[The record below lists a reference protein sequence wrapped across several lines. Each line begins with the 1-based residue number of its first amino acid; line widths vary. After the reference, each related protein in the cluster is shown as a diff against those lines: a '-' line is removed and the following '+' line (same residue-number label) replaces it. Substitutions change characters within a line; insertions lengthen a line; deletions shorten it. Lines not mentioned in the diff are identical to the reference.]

1 MQVDYL
7 KKTSNSHLL
16 KVKENSSV
24 SDYLALLKPRVMS
37 LAVFTSLCGLLI
49 APGSLHPFL
58 GFISI
63 VCISLGAG
71 ASGAIN
77 MWYDKDIDSVM
88 DRTKHRPLP
97 RGAIFEKN
105 ALGFGILLGISA
117 IIILGLAVNYF
128 AAFLLAIS
136 ILFYVFIYT
145 VWLKRRTHHNIVI
158 GGAAG
163 AFPPLIGWACVTN
176 DLTLY
181 PILLFL
187 TIFFWTPPHF
197 WALSLYKDTEYSK
210 VNIPMLPLVV
220 GHQKTK
226 VQILIYTLILSFISL
241 SPFYFGFTSYIFLSI
256 ISTLNIIFILYS
268 VMLVFENNSIGK
280 SKSESKRMS
289 HAPFLFKYSIL
300 YLYIYF
306 LTLVVENFT

>member
-1 MQVDYL
+1 MQVNYL
-7 KKTSNSHLL
+7 KSVKVENGGNL
-16 KVKENSSV
+16 KESSSV
-24 SDYLALLKPRVMS
+24 SDYLSLLKPRVMS
-37 LAVFTSLCGLLI
+37 LAVFTSLCGLMI

-77 MWYDKDIDSVM
+77 MWYDKDIDSIM
-88 DRTKHRPLP
+88 DRTKGRALP
-97 RGAIFEKN
+97 RGVIFEKN
-105 ALGFGILLGISA
+105 ALGFGVLLGLVA
-117 IIILGLAVNYF
+117 IIVLGLAVNYF
-128 AAFLLAIS
+128 AAFLLALS
-136 ILFYVFIYT
+136 ILFYVFVYT

-163 AFPPLIGWACVTN
+163 AFPPVIGWVCVTN
-176 DLTLY
+176 ELSLY

-226 VQILIYTLILSFISL
+226 IQIFIYSLILSVVSL
-241 SPFYFGFTSYIFLSI
+241 TPYYFGFTSEIFLFVVSC
-256 ISTLNIIFILYS
+256 LNLIFIFYS
-268 VMLVFENNSIGK
+268 LSLLFEDKNKKKNK
-280 SKSESKRMS
+280 AY
-289 HAPFLFKYSIL
+289 APNLFKYSIL
-300 YLYIYF
+300 YLYVYF
-306 LTLVVENFT
+306 LILVVEKF

>member
-7 KKTSNSHLL
+7 KKASDAHLL
-16 KVKENSSV
+16 NLKESSSV

-49 APGSLHPFL
+49 APGNLHPFL

-88 DRTKHRPLP
+88 DRTKQRPLP
-97 RGAIFEKN
+97 RGAIFDKN
-105 ALGFGILLGISA
+105 ALGFGVLLAISA

-128 AAFLLAIS
+128 TAFLLASS

-163 AFPPLIGWACVTN
+163 AFPPLIGWASVTN

-226 VQILIYTLILSFISL
+226 EQILIYTLILSMISL
-241 SPFYFGFTSYIFLSI
+241 TPFYFGFTGYIFLSI
-256 ISTLNIIFILYS
+256 VSTLNLIFIIYS
-268 VMLVFENNSIGK
+268 VLLVFENKSNSK
-280 SKSESKRMS
+280 TVS
-289 HAPFLFKYSIL
+289 HAPFIFKYSIL